1 MKATS
6 DRRVWRKVED
16 KDVQHVWRCDQC
28 RTTRRWIKT
37 IVSPS
42 WYENNGTPVCYRCDG
57 EMEYVH
63 TEVRS

>member
-1 MKATS
+1 MS
-6 DRRVWRKVED
+6 YRRIWRKVED

-28 RTTRRWIKT
+28 RTTRHWIQT

-42 WYENNGTPVCYRCDG
+42 WYENKGIPVCYRCDE